1 MDSFNSRL
9 DDSLRKRANELG
21 RLTTL
26 LRSELPPE
34 SDGHYQVA
42 NIRDRTLVILTDS
55 PVWTTKLRQ
64 LGPRILT
71 ILQNNGN
78 KNVLH
83 IRVIS
88 RPEHSAAIKASERV
102 VSKPRQISHQATEL
116 LKQTASYIENE
127 GLREAL
133 KQLARHA
140 PVKHKPE
147 NND

>member
-9 DDSLRKRANELG
+9 DDSLKKRANELG

-71 ILQNNGN
+71 ILHNSGK
-78 KNVLH
+78 KNILH
-83 IRVIS
+83 IRVFT
-88 RPEHSAAIKASERV
+88 RPEHSPAARITESAKP
-102 VSKPRQISHQATEL
+102 KPRQISHQSTEL
-116 LKQTASYIENE
+116 LKQTASYIEDD

-133 KQLARHA
+133 KKLVRHTS
-140 PVKHKPE
+140 VKNEPDK
-147 NND
+147 ND